1 MKLIQDIRI
10 KVGSEEISLV
20 PTLHEAIRLE
30 QSHGLSALAKQVS
43 DGSFTACCIV
53 LERHYPRP
61 LGLEPYVLENLDA
74 IQTPLLDYLLALAGI
89 DTEKPQ
95 ASEKPSGEH
104 SGDET
109 QSILDHLNQL
119 YKLATGWLGWTPQTA
134 LESSPAEIILA
145 YQGRLDLLKAIFG
158 SSDQA
163 PQPETAPAFTD
174 ANVKKLF
181 GTLGTTKVC
190 GE

>member
-10 KVGSEEISLV
+10 KVGSEEISLI

-30 QSHGLSALAKQVS
+30 QDYGLSSLAKQVS

-53 LERHYPRP
+53 LERYYPRP
-61 LGLEPYVLENLDA
+61 LGLEPFVLENLDSL
-74 IQTPLLDYLLALAGI
+74 QTPLLDYLLALAGI
-89 DTEKPQ
+89 DTDKPPQ
-95 ASEKPSGEH
+95 NAGTEH

-163 PQPETAPAFTD
+163 PQPETVPAFTD

-190 GE
+190 EE